1 MSFLS
6 CRLLSISSILFLG
19 SCCIEGIWGVM
30 RMVKRKATLAAVLIL
45 SVVCIGGIVTAII
58 KSRSPDIQT
67 FSVSEYQ
74 YYIDN
79 FSAEKDF
86 GVIADT
92 KDLLKKAERVWIE
105 KYGKRVKSQKPYQVL
120 YDEKNGI
127 WLVRGTLHADRMG
140 GVAHVLVDS
149 ATGKVL
155 AVWHDK

>member
-1 MSFLS
+1 MIKRKRILTV
-6 CRLLSISSILFLG
+6 ILFLFA
-19 SCCIEGIWGVM
+19 M
-30 RMVKRKATLAAVLIL
+30 
-45 SVVCIGGIVTAII
+45 CIGGIVTAII

-127 WLVRGTLHADRMG
+127 WLVRGTLNADRMG
-140 GVAHVLVDS
+140 GVAHVLVDN

>member
-1 MSFLS
+1 MIKRKRILTV
-6 CRLLSISSILFLG
+6 ILFLFA
-19 SCCIEGIWGVM
+19 M
-30 RMVKRKATLAAVLIL
+30 
-45 SVVCIGGIVTAII
+45 CIGGIVTAIV

-79 FSAEKDF
+79 FSAENDF
-86 GVIADT
+86 GAIADT

-140 GVAHVLVDS
+140 GVAHVLVDN

>member
-1 MSFLS
+1 MIKRKRILTV
-6 CRLLSISSILFLG
+6 ILFLFA
-19 SCCIEGIWGVM
+19 M
-30 RMVKRKATLAAVLIL
+30 
-45 SVVCIGGIVTAII
+45 CIGGIVTAIV

-79 FSAEKDF
+79 FSAENDF
-86 GVIADT
+86 GAIADT
-92 KDLLKKAERVWIE
+92 KDLLKKAERVWTE

-140 GVAHVLVDS
+140 GVAHVLVDN